1 MGNILYTRRP
11 PYYLRMFKCLLM
23 QMSYLPIRIEK
34 QGDLRDF
41 GRGMVFRDRL
51 LGIFQKLLIY
61 WNFPTQPYL

>member
-41 GRGMVFRDRL
+41 GRGMVFRVRQAAWNISEIADL
-51 LGIFQKLLIY
+51 LEFS
-61 WNFPTQPYL
+61 